1 MAQITWRNV
10 DAPNFSGSLDG
21 IKTAAY
27 LFGNA
32 GNTLSQGLG
41 DFRQAQQDQAA
52 SAVTQNAL
60 KFTDPAQYQAALAD
74 GSLFNGIDTSQL
86 NARTLNGLSSRTG
99 DLINNALNQESLDYK
114 NYTFGREKTQNAALD
129 AAAPIMA
136 QISNILS

>member
-1 MAQITWRNV
+1 MAQITWHNV
-10 DAPNFSGSLDG
+10 DAPDFSGSLDG

-74 GSLFNGIDTSQL
+74 GSLFNG
-86 NARTLNGLSSRTG
+86 
-99 DLINNALNQESLDYK
+99 ESM
-114 NYTFGREKTQNAALD
+114 EALD
-129 AAAPIMA
+129 HIATTKSKVI
-136 QISNILS
+136 IVLNDHGE